1 MRVLNY
7 WRNCNMTL
15 SELFN
20 KADEKVAERYPD
32 NNASI
37 REMNSYRDGYIHG
50 MTEKLEGMVHLEK
63 VEQWLFENF
72 STSEHD
78 GDYNYGQEYVSCAFD
93 NVSEM
98 YDDFLKTMG
107 K

>member
-1 MRVLNY
+1 
-7 WRNCNMTL
+7 MTL
-15 SELFN
+15 SELFDR
-20 KADEKVAERYPD
+20 ADEKVMERYPD
-32 NNASI
+32 DNATI
-37 REMNSYRDGYIHG
+37 QEMNSYRDGYIHG
-50 MTEKLEGMVHLEK
+50 MTEKLEGMIPIDK
-63 VEQWLFENF
+63 VWEWLYDNF

-98 YDDFLKTMG
+98 YDDFRKLMK